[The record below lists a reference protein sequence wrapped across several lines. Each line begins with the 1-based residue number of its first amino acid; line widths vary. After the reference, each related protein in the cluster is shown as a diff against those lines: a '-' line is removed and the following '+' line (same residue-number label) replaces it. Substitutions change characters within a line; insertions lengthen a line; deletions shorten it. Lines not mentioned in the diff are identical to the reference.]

1 MLVGAIMLGLI
12 GLMFLS
18 VDPQVQ
24 YTVDEVM
31 DSPEE
36 FSSDEVNI
44 RGIVKNQSIDNSSST
59 FILQGSASQIQVSFA
74 MIAVPDGFEEGR
86 MIAVN
91 GNLIQEGDNW
101 KIDAKEITTG
111 CPSKYEPSDL
121 HKYCN
126 TNY

>member
-1 MLVGAIMLGLI
+1 MLGLI

-36 FSSDEVNI
+36 FSSEEVNI

-91 GNLIQEGDNW
+91 GTLMQEGDSW
-101 KIDAKEITTG
+101 KIDAKEIQTG
-111 CPSKYEPSDL
+111 CPSKYE
-121 HKYCN
+121 
-126 TNY
+126 TE

>member
-1 MLVGAIMLGLI
+1 MNTTRRSRLLFVGAIMLGLI

-36 FSSDEVNI
+36 FSSEEVNI
-44 RGIVKNQSIDNSSST
+44 RGIVKNESIDNSSST
-59 FILQGSASQIQVSFA
+59 FLLQGTESEILVSFA

-86 MIAVN
+86 MIAVK
-91 GNLIQEGDNW
+91 GNLIQDGEMW
-101 KIDAKEITTG
+101 IIDSKEIQTG
-111 CPSKYEPSDL
+111 CPSKYE
-121 HKYCN
+121 
-126 TNY
+126 TE

>member
-1 MLVGAIMLGLI
+1 MNTTRRSRLLFVGAIMLGLI

-36 FSSDEVNI
+36 FSSEEVNI
-44 RGIVKNQSIDNSSST
+44 RGIVKNESIDNSSST
-59 FILQGSASQIQVSFA
+59 FLLQGCESKILVSFA

-86 MIAVN
+86 MIAVK
-91 GNLIQEGDNW
+91 GNLIQDGEMW
-101 KIDAKEITTG
+101 IIDAKEIQTG
-111 CPSKYEPSDL
+111 CPSKYE
-121 HKYCN
+121 
-126 TNY
+126 TE

>member
-1 MLVGAIMLGLI
+1 MNTTRRSRLLFVGAIMLGLI

-36 FSSDEVNI
+36 FSSEEVNI
-44 RGIVKNQSIDNSSST
+44 RGIVKNESIDNSSST
-59 FILQGSASQIQVSFA
+59 FLLQGSESEILVSFA

-101 KIDAKEITTG
+101 KIDAKEIQTG
-111 CPSKYEPSDL
+111 CPSKYE
-121 HKYCN
+121 
-126 TNY
+126 TE

>member
-1 MLVGAIMLGLI
+1 MNTTRRSRLLFVGAIMLGLI

-36 FSSDEVNI
+36 FSSEEVNI
-44 RGIVKNQSIDNSSST
+44 RGIVKNESIDNSSST
-59 FILQGSASQIQVSFA
+59 FLLQGSESKILVSFA

-86 MIAVN
+86 MIAVK
-91 GNLIQEGDNW
+91 GNLIQDGEMW
-101 KIDAKEITTG
+101 IIDANEIQTG
-111 CPSKYEPSDL
+111 CPSKYE
-121 HKYCN
+121 
-126 TNY
+126 TE

>member
-1 MLVGAIMLGLI
+1 VNTTRRSRLLFVGAIMLGLI

-36 FSSDEVNI
+36 FSSEEVNI
-44 RGIVKNQSIDNSSST
+44 RGIVKNESIDNSSST
-59 FILQGSASQIQVSFA
+59 FLLQGSESEILVSFA

-86 MIAVN
+86 MIAVK
-91 GNLIQEGDNW
+91 GNLIQDGEMW
-101 KIDAKEITTG
+101 IIDAKEIQTG
-111 CPSKYEPSDL
+111 CPSKYE
-121 HKYCN
+121 
-126 TNY
+126 TE

>member
-1 MLVGAIMLGLI
+1 MNTTRRSRLLFVGAIMLGLI

-36 FSSDEVNI
+36 FSSEEVNI
-44 RGIVKNQSIDNSSST
+44 RGIVKNESIDNSSST
-59 FILQGSASQIQVSFA
+59 FLLQGSESKILVSFA

-86 MIAVN
+86 MIAVK
-91 GNLIQEGDNW
+91 GNLIQEGEMW
-101 KIDAKEITTG
+101 IIDAKEIQTG
-111 CPSKYEPSDL
+111 CPSKYE
-121 HKYCN
+121 
-126 TNY
+126 TE

>member
-1 MLVGAIMLGLI
+1 MLGLI

-59 FILQGSASQIQVSFA
+59 FILQGSESQIQVSFA

-86 MIAVN
+86 MIAVS
-91 GNLIQEGDNW
+91 GNLIQDGDNW
-101 KIDAKEITTG
+101 KIDAKEIQTG
-111 CPSKYEPSDL
+111 CPSKYE
-121 HKYCN
+121 
-126 TNY
+126 TE

>member
-1 MLVGAIMLGLI
+1 MNTTRRSRLLFVGAIMLGLI

-36 FSSDEVNI
+36 FSSEEVNI
-44 RGIVKNQSIDNSSST
+44 RGIVKNESIDNSSST
-59 FILQGSASQIQVSFA
+59 FLLQGSESEILVSFA

-86 MIAVN
+86 MIAVK
-91 GNLIQEGDNW
+91 GNLIQDGEMW
-101 KIDAKEITTG
+101 IIDAKEIQTG
-111 CPSKYEPSDL
+111 CPSKYE
-121 HKYCN
+121 
-126 TNY
+126 TE

>member
-1 MLVGAIMLGLI
+1 MKTTRRSRLLFVGAIMLGLI

-36 FSSDEVNI
+36 FSSEEVNI
-44 RGIVKNQSIDNSSST
+44 RGIVKNESIDNSSST
-59 FILQGSASQIQVSFA
+59 FLLQGSESKILVSFA

-86 MIAVN
+86 MIAVK
-91 GNLIQEGDNW
+91 GNLIQDGEMW
-101 KIDAKEITTG
+101 IIDAKEIQTG
-111 CPSKYEPSDL
+111 CPSKYE
-121 HKYCN
+121 
-126 TNY
+126 TE

>member
-1 MLVGAIMLGLI
+1 MNTTRRSRLLLVGAIMIGLI
-12 GLMFLS
+12 ALMFLS

-36 FSSDEVNI
+36 FSSDELNI
-44 RGIVKNQSIDNSSST
+44 RGVVKNQSIDNSSST
-59 FILQGSASQIQVSFA
+59 FILQGSEAQIEVSFV

-91 GNLIQEGDNW
+91 GNLIQEGDIW
-101 KIDAKEITTG
+101 KIDAKEIQTG
-111 CPSKYEPSDL
+111 CPSKYE
-121 HKYCN
+121 
-126 TNY
+126 TE

>member
-1 MLVGAIMLGLI
+1 MNTTRRSRLLFVGAIMLGLI

-36 FSSDEVNI
+36 FSSEEVTI
-44 RGIVKNQSIDNSSST
+44 RGIVKNESIDNSSST
-59 FILQGSASQIQVSFA
+59 FLLQGSESKILVSFA

-86 MIAVN
+86 MIAVK
-91 GNLIQEGDNW
+91 GNLIQDGEMW
-101 KIDAKEITTG
+101 IIDAKEIQTG
-111 CPSKYEPSDL
+111 CPSKYE
-121 HKYCN
+121 
-126 TNY
+126 TE

>member
-1 MLVGAIMLGLI
+1 MNTTRRSRLLFVGAIMLGLI

-36 FSSDEVNI
+36 FSSEEVNI
-44 RGIVKNQSIDNSSST
+44 RGIVKNESIDNSSST
-59 FILQGSASQIQVSFA
+59 FLLQGTESEILVSFA

-86 MIAVN
+86 MIAVK
-91 GNLIQEGDNW
+91 GNLIQDGEMW
-101 KIDAKEITTG
+101 IIDAKEIQTG
-111 CPSKYEPSDL
+111 CPSKYE
-121 HKYCN
+121 
-126 TNY
+126 TE

>member
-1 MLVGAIMLGLI
+1 MNTTRRSRLLFVGAIMLGLI

-36 FSSDEVNI
+36 FSSEEVNI
-44 RGIVKNQSIDNSSST
+44 RGIVKNESIDNSSST
-59 FILQGSASQIQVSFA
+59 FLLQGSESKILVSFA

-86 MIAVN
+86 MIAVK
-91 GNLIQEGDNW
+91 GNLIQDGEMW
-101 KIDAKEITTG
+101 IIDAKEIQTG
-111 CPSKYEPSDL
+111 CPSKYE
-121 HKYCN
+121 
-126 TNY
+126 TE

>member
-1 MLVGAIMLGLI
+1 MNTTRRSRLLFVGAIMIGLI
-12 GLMFLS
+12 ALMFLS

-36 FSSDEVNI
+36 FSSDELNI
-44 RGIVKNQSIDNSSST
+44 RGVVKIQSIDNTSST
-59 FILQGSASQIQVSFA
+59 FILQGSEAQIEVSFV

-91 GNLIQEGDNW
+91 GNLIQEGDIW
-101 KIDAKEITTG
+101 KIDAKEIQTG
-111 CPSKYEPSDL
+111 CPSKYE
-121 HKYCN
+121 
-126 TNY
+126 TE

>member
-1 MLVGAIMLGLI
+1 MNTTRRSRLLFVGAIMIGLI
-12 GLMFLS
+12 ALMFLS

-36 FSSDEVNI
+36 FSSDELNI
-44 RGIVKNQSIDNSSST
+44 RGVVKIQSIDNSSST
-59 FILQGSASQIQVSFA
+59 FILQGSEAQIEVSFV

-91 GNLIQEGDNW
+91 GNLIQEGDIW
-101 KIDAKEITTG
+101 KIDAKEIQTG
-111 CPSKYEPSDL
+111 CPSKYE
-121 HKYCN
+121 
-126 TNY
+126 TE

>member
-1 MLVGAIMLGLI
+1 MKTTRRSRLLFVGAIMLGLI

-36 FSSDEVNI
+36 FSSEEVNI
-44 RGIVKNQSIDNSSST
+44 RGIVKNESIDNSSST
-59 FILQGSASQIQVSFA
+59 FLLQGSESKILVSFA

-86 MIAVN
+86 MIAVK
-91 GNLIQEGDNW
+91 GNLIQDGEMW
-101 KIDAKEITTG
+101 IIDSKEIQTG
-111 CPSKYEPSDL
+111 CPSKYE
-121 HKYCN
+121 
-126 TNY
+126 TE

>member
-1 MLVGAIMLGLI
+1 MNTTRRSRLLFVGAIMLGLI

-36 FSSDEVNI
+36 FSSEEVNI
-44 RGIVKNQSIDNSSST
+44 RGIVKNESIDNSSST
-59 FILQGSASQIQVSFA
+59 FLLQGSESKILVSFA

-86 MIAVN
+86 MIAVK
-91 GNLIQEGDNW
+91 GNLIEDGEMW
-101 KIDAKEITTG
+101 IIDANEIQTG
-111 CPSKYEPSDL
+111 CPSKYE
-121 HKYCN
+121 
-126 TNY
+126 TE